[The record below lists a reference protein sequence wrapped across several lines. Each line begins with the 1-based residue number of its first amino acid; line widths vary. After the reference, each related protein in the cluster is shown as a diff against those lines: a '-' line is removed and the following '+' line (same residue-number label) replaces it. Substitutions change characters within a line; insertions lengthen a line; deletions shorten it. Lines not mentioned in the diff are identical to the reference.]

1 MINQEV
7 IKDLTWLLSLF
18 KASPL
23 VIIGGIFT
31 IYFGIQKLSKK
42 VAISYQMS
50 SSRLYD
56 QHIPAL
62 IISNKR
68 DNAIA
73 ISSIDVKVK
82 NKFRIKLIGFESPLV
97 LKAYDTVKVDL
108 PKYSSIY
115 HHEGEFEFGI
125 FDKLD
130 FYIHT
135 TSGQTVHCDIE
146 SSVSPKIDNG
156 MTSIRTVIYENLVLT
171 DKYSFVLTYYK
182 GGKKNNMSID
192 RSGMFHDE
200 NPFPFN
206 YMPVNEITKENF
218 ENVLLKYGIHDYL
231 DNYYLTRIDQNLSTE
246 VILTKRDV
254 AQKSTLENI

>member
-7 IKDLTWLLSLF
+7 IKDLTWLISLF

-73 ISSIDVKVK
+73 ISSIEVKV
-82 NKFRIKLIGFESPLV
+82 NHKFRITLISFESPLV

-108 PKYSSIY
+108 PKYSNIY
-115 HHEGEFEFGI
+115 HHEGEFKFGL

-135 TSGQTVHCDIE
+135 TSGQTVHCFIE
-146 SSVSPKIDNG
+146 STVSPRIDNR
-156 MTSIRTVIYENLVLT
+156 MTSIHKVNYEGLVLT
-171 DKYSFVLTYYK
+171 DKYSFVFTYYK
-182 GGKKNNMSID
+182 GGNKKNMSID
-192 RSGMFHDE
+192 RSGMFHDD

-206 YMPVNEITKENF
+206 HMDVNEITKDNF
-218 ENVLLKYGIHDYL
+218 KDILLKFGIHDHL
-231 DNYYLTRIDQNLSTE
+231 DNYHLAKICQNLNTE
-246 VILTKRDV
+246 IILTKRMVIHD
-254 AQKSTLENI
+254 STIENL